1 MKKIIFLLI
10 VIALCSQSQA
20 QEFAKRLTEAKTAY
34 SSGKLDDSRFAMEQM
49 LQELDIITGKEV
61 LKILP
66 AKMGDKAA
74 NTKADNVTGSS
85 GFFGVII
92 HREYGTIDSSN
103 VDLEIISNS
112 PLVSSLN
119 ALLSVPFMGSAGDN
133 KTIKISGYKALV
145 QKVTGPNERADYEV
159 QLPLNTTLI
168 TLKAPGL
175 SQDDVIKLANTLP
188 VADIAKMLQ

>member
-1 MKKIIFLLI
+1 MKKII
-10 VIALCSQSQA
+10 LCIFILGACTQMQA

-66 AKMGDKAA
+66 AQMGTKSA
-74 NTKADNVTGSS
+74 NTRADNVTGSS
-85 GFFGVII
+85 GFFGVVI

-103 VDLEIISNS
+103 VDVEIISNS
-112 PLVSSLN
+112 PLIASVN
-119 ALLSVPFMGSAGDN
+119 ALLALPFVANTGDS
-133 KTIKISGYKALV
+133 KVIRISGYKALV
-145 QKVTGPNERADYEV
+145 QEVSTSGDRADWEI
-159 QLPLNTTLI
+159 QLPLNSTLI

-175 SQDDVIKLANTLP
+175 SQDDVVKLGNTLP
-188 VADIAKMLQ
+188 VDQIAKMLQ